1 MKRIL
6 YDLAAADETIRFSPF
21 CWRIKLALAH
31 KNLAFETIPWHFTE
45 KDKIAFSGQGKV
57 PVLVD
62 DGRVISDSQAIV
74 EYLELT
80 YPDEASL
87 FGDPP
92 GRALTNFIKNWTE
105 SVLHPA
111 LAAVVLPDIHALLTP
126 EDQAYFRQTREGY
139 YKRSLEDFAAQR
151 TDALATLN
159 TTLKPLKATLEK
171 QPFLAG
177 LAPNYADHIVFG
189 ALKWATT
196 VSSTPLLEAN
206 GMLDRWMKAVEEAY
220 GLA

>member
-1 MKRIL
+1 MSRLL
-6 YDLAAADETIRFSPF
+6 YDLAGADESIRFSPF
-21 CWRIKLALAH
+21 CWRTKLALAH
-31 KNLAFETIPWHFTE
+31 KNLAFESIPWHFTE

-62 DGRVISDSQAIV
+62 GDKVVNDSQAIAD
-74 EYLELT
+74 YLETT
-80 YPDEASL
+80 YPNEASL
-87 FGDPP
+87 FGEPP
-92 GRALTNFIKNWTE
+92 ARPLTSFIKTWTE
-105 SVLHPA
+105 TVLHPA
-111 LAAVVLPDIHALLTP
+111 LVPVVLADIHALLTP

-139 YKRSLEDFAAQR
+139 YKRSLEDFAVHRAE
-151 TDALATLN
+151 AMAALN
-159 TTLKPLKATLEK
+159 TVLKPLKTTLEK

-196 VSSTPLLEAN
+196 VSSTPLLEPN
-206 GMLDRWMKAVEEAY
+206 GTLERWMSAVLETY

>member
-1 MKRIL
+1 MSRLL
-6 YDLAAADETIRFSPF
+6 YDLAAADESIRFSPF

-31 KNLAFETIPWHFTE
+31 KNLAFESIPWHFTE

-62 DGRVISDSQAIV
+62 ADRVISDSQAIA
-74 EYLELT
+74 EYLEIT
-80 YPDEASL
+80 YPNEASL
-87 FGDPP
+87 FGEPP
-92 GRALTNFIKNWTE
+92 ARPLVSFIKTWTE
-105 SVLHPA
+105 TVLHPA
-111 LAAVVLPDIHALLTP
+111 LAHVVLADIHALLTP
-126 EDQAYFRQTREGY
+126 EDQTYFRQTREGY
-139 YKRSLEDFAAQR
+139 YKRRLEDFAVHR
-151 TDALATLN
+151 TEATAALN
-159 TTLKPLKATLEK
+159 STLKPLKTTLEK

-189 ALKWATT
+189 ALKWAVT

-206 GMLDRWMKAVEEAY
+206 GVLERWMNAVEETY